1 MCGIVGAVSRRNIVP
16 VLVQG
21 LQRLEYRGYDSC
33 GLAIHEAS
41 ALAASPGA
49 AAPDAPGAP
58 AGRGLKRARSTA
70 RVAELLA
77 QVQAEHIASG
87 TGIAHTRWATHGAP
101 AVHNAH
107 PHFSHGPEAGA
118 HSADA
123 PAAPARVAL
132 VHNGI
137 IENHDELR
145 AHLQARGYVFASQTD
160 TEVIAHLVDSL
171 YDGDLFAAVLAATRQ
186 LTGAFAIAVMH
197 RDEPQRVV
205 GARSGSPLILG
216 VGRGGSDAANPNPE
230 GEHFLA
236 SDAMALAGVTDQIVY
251 LEEGDL
257 VDLQMGKYWVTDS
270 AGKAVQRPVRTV
282 QAHSGA
288 AELGPYRHY
297 MQKEIFEQPR
307 AIADTLAGVEALAPE
322 LFESVNLPPPGQGAH
337 ATFKAIDSVL
347 ILACGTS
354 YYSGCAAKYWLEE
367 LAGIPTQV
375 EVASEYR
382 YRTSVPN
389 PRTLVVTISQ
399 SGETADTLAALRHAQ
414 ALGMTHTLTICN
426 VATSAMVRECKL
438 AYVTRAGVEIGV
450 ASTKA
455 FTTQLAGL
463 FLLTLTLA
471 QAKGRLTPEQEAAHL
486 KHMRHLPV
494 ALQAVLALEP
504 QIMAWADD
512 FARMDNALFL
522 GRGLHYPIALEGAL
536 KLKEISYIH
545 AEAYPAGELK
555 HGPLA
560 LVTSAMPV
568 VTVAPNDTLLEK
580 LKSNMQEVRARG
592 GVLYVLADADTRIE
606 NSDGVHVIRMP
617 EHYGPLSPLLH
628 VVPLQLLAYHTACAR
643 GTDVDKP
650 RNLAKSVTVE

>member
-1 MCGIVGAVSRRNIVP
+1 MCGIVAGVSGRDIVP

-33 GLAIHEAS
+33 GVAVHS
-41 ALAASPGA
+41 G
-49 AAPDAPGAP
+49 
-58 AGRGLKRARSTA
+58 GLQRARSTA
-70 RVAELLA
+70 RVAELMH
-77 QVQAEHIASG
+77 QVQTDHIASG

-101 AVHNAH
+101 VVHNAH
-107 PHFSHGPEAGA
+107 PHFSFGPKATADLHG
-118 HSADA
+118 
-123 PAAPARVAL
+123 RVAL
-132 VHNGI
+132 VHPGI
-137 IENHDELR
+137 IDTHDERR
-145 AHLQARGYVFASQTD
+145 AALPANGYVCESQTD

-171 YDGDLFAAVLAATRQ
+171 YEGDVFAALQAAVAQLHGAYALAV
-186 LTGAFAIAVMH
+186 FH
-197 RDEPQRVV
+197 KDEPHRVV
-205 GARSGSPLILG
+205 GARAGSPLVLG
-216 VGRGGSDAANPNPE
+216 VGEDGT
-230 GEHFLA
+230 EHFLA
-236 SDAMALAGVTDQIVY
+236 SDAMALAGVTNQIVY

-257 VDLQMGKYWVTDS
+257 VDLQLGRYWVTNGQGRAFDAS
-270 AGKAVQRPVRTV
+270 QRPVKTV
-282 QAHSGA
+282 YANSGA
-288 AELGPYRHY
+288 ADLGPYRHY
-297 MQKEIFEQPR
+297 MQKEIFEQPS
-307 AIADTLAGVEALAPE
+307 AIGNTLQGVEGIAPE
-322 LFESVNLPPPGQGAH
+322 LFGDGAYRV
-337 ATFKAIDSVL
+337 FKEIDNVL

-354 YYSGCAAKYWLEE
+354 YYSGCTAKYWLESM
-367 LAGIPTQV
+367 ARIPTQV

-389 PRTLVVTISQ
+389 PRTLVVAISQ

-414 ALGMTHTLTICN
+414 GLGMKHTLTICN
-426 VATSAMVRECKL
+426 VGTSAMVRECEL
-438 AYVTRAGVEIGV
+438 AYITRAGVEIGV

-463 FLLTLTLA
+463 FLLTLALA
-471 QAKGRLTPEQEAAHL
+471 QSRGHLSEEQEAAHL
-486 KHMRHLPV
+486 KAMRHLPV

-504 QIMAWADD
+504 QVISWSED

-568 VTVAPNDTLLEK
+568 VTVAPNDALLEK

-592 GVLYVLADADTRIE
+592 GVLYVLADADTRIQNAE
-606 NSDGVHVIRMP
+606 GIHVIRMP
-617 EHYGPLSPLLH
+617 EHYGALSPILH
-628 VVPLQLLAYHTACAR
+628 VVPLQLLAYHTALAK

>member
-1 MCGIVGAVSRRNIVP
+1 MCGIVAGVSGRDVVP

-33 GLAIHEAS
+33 GVAVHS
-41 ALAASPGA
+41 G
-49 AAPDAPGAP
+49 
-58 AGRGLKRARSTA
+58 GLRRARSTA
-70 RVAELLA
+70 RVAELIE
-77 QVQAEHIASG
+77 QVKLESIASG

-107 PHFSHGPEAGA
+107 PHFSHGPGHSSTDGTAG
-118 HSADA
+118 
-123 PAAPARVAL
+123 RVAL

-145 AHLQARGYVFASQTD
+145 AVLQAKGYVFESQTD
-160 TEVIAHLVDSL
+160 TEVIAHLIDSL
-171 YDGDLFAAVLAATRQ
+171 YEGDVFAALQAAVAQLHGAYALAV
-186 LTGAFAIAVMH
+186 FH
-197 RDEPQRVV
+197 KDEPHRVV
-205 GARSGSPLILG
+205 GARAGSPLILG
-216 VGRGGSDAANPNPE
+216 VGEGGQ
-230 GEHFLA
+230 EHFLA

-257 VDLQMGKYWVTDS
+257 VDLQLGRYWVADAQGRSFDAT
-270 AGKAVQRPVRTV
+270 QRPVKTV
-282 QAHSGA
+282 HAHSGA

-307 AIADTLAGVEALAPE
+307 AIGDTLEGVAGITPE
-322 LFESVNLPPPGQGAH
+322 LFGDGAWRI
-337 ATFKAIDSVL
+337 FKDIDNVL

-354 YYSGCAAKYWLEE
+354 YYSGCAAKYWLEDI
-367 LAGIPTQV
+367 AKIPTQV

-389 PRTLVVTISQ
+389 PRTLVVTITQ

-414 ALGMTHTLTICN
+414 GLGMKHTLTICN
-426 VATSAMVRECKL
+426 VATSAMVRECEL
-438 AYVTRAGVEIGV
+438 AYITRAGVEIGV

-463 FLLTLTLA
+463 FLLTLALA
-471 QAKGRLTPEQEAAHL
+471 QVRGHLSDEQEAQHL
-486 KHMRHLPV
+486 KAMRHLPV

-504 QIMAWADD
+504 QVISWAED

-592 GVLYVLADADTRIE
+592 GVLYVLADADTRIGSSE
-606 NSDGVHVIRMP
+606 GIHVIRMP
-617 EHYGPLSPLLH
+617 EHYGALSPILH
-628 VVPLQLLAYHTACAR
+628 VVPLQLLAYHTALAK